1 MAQFAVFAAVLACF
15 GTAFAVPTSALR
27 ARRIAERDASVL
39 GASVLVL
46 GLGGMNLAFAAASA
60 VNGDVTSA
68 ALLFSVAPVASGL
81 LGLYAVRRRLAGA
94 GRTAVGLAGAAAL
107 VLAGIPGY
115 FAPVVAAL
123 AAAVAAGLFLF
134 GLLSDPRVLLRRLDP
149 RL

>member
-15 GTAFAVPTSALR
+15 GAAFAVPTSALR

-46 GLGGMNLAFAAASA
+46 GLGGMNLASAAASA

-94 GRTAVGLAGAAAL
+94 GRTAVLAGAAAL
-107 VLAGIPGY
+107 VIAGIPGY
-115 FAPVVAAL
+115 FAPIVAAL

-134 GLLSDPRVLLRRLDP
+134 GLLSDPRALLRKLDP